1 MGCRQVSI
9 EWVGLE
15 IRNPVHSNHK
25 KSQDFFYYYYYF
37 NVKPLLLAGY
47 KILLTNFFDSKKID
61 FDIVQS
67 RMQVYRKE
75 QIFLQMSW
83 VQNIKAIFL

>member
-15 IRNPVHSNHK
+15 IRNLVYLNYK

-37 NVKPLLLAGY
+37 NVKLFLLVGY
-47 KILLTNFFDSKKID
+47 KILLINFFDFKKID
-61 FDIVQS
+61 FDIVQF
-67 RMQVYRKE
+67 RM
-75 QIFLQMSW
+75 
-83 VQNIKAIFL
+83 